1 MGFCYEAKI
10 VDKDGKE
17 LGANEK
23 GEICV
28 RGERGKT
35 IFDGYF
41 ENTEATNKAIDKDG
55 WLHTGDIGYFDEDEY
70 FYFVDRDVNLIKV
83 AGENVSSVEVETYL
97 QTHDKIFEAAVIGVP
112 DNFDNELIK
121 ACVVLKEGESL
132 SEDEVKQYCAQGL
145 AKFKVPSIVRFYSSL
160 PKTCTE
166 KVKKNVLRSEH
177 LNENLK

>member
-1 MGFCYEAKI
+1 M
-10 VDKDGKE
+10 
-17 LGANEK
+17 
-23 GEICV
+23 
-28 RGERGKT
+28 
-35 IFDGYF
+35 
-41 ENTEATNKAIDKDG
+41 
-55 WLHTGDIGYFDEDEY
+55 
-70 FYFVDRDVNLIKV
+70 IKV

-160 PKTCTE
+160 PNTWTE
-166 KVKKNVLRSEH
+166 KLKKNVLRSEH